1 MNPQFLLL
9 CLSVFGTL
17 LLRGAWAQESADG
30 VSVSYQLPQTGPLP
44 QTYRVTL
51 AIVDPKNTEWIVS
64 QFARGVVRTVTAEN
78 KGRFSEVWNGLDDNF
93 MPVPPGQYG
102 VKGIY
107 MAAAKWELD
116 GEYHSITPR
125 YVTSASAWRALPGE
139 SKTPIVVGDPVNS
152 PIGDVDVSASGS
164 AVFCYQYLENARNFF
179 MADLSKPVSYEQA
192 TPGYNSGGAAG
203 GKVVA
208 TDGLTAWCA
217 ETEGFVFRTD
227 GRRFGTED
235 GKYRKG
241 VHQPEGLVSAMAAWR
256 NEAAGK
262 SVVYL
267 AERGKLLRDPKRHAP
282 LESTTDFVNQIVAL
296 DGDSA
301 APLARLGVT
310 EPMGLVARWGDRL
323 WVLHKE
329 GTNFAVSFVEL
340 QAGLPNATLQRAF
353 LLPPD
358 LNPSDME
365 VDSRGRVYFAD
376 AGANKVFQFSSTG
389 SPLRTF
395 GRLPRQLPAKY
406 DPETFMSP
414 EKLACWKDAEGKD
427 RLVVVERH
435 GPDRV
440 SEWSADEGTL
450 LREWLSAQTY
460 ANAGYAIDSRNPG
473 HLYIQGHGGWLL
485 RFGID
490 YKTGQW
496 RTEAVWPDV
505 CTGRFEHQHFGF
517 PKMFYRGDTRY
528 LAWSRGHFIYRESG
542 EHWLPSAALLSEGV
556 AKERA
561 HYMWHD
567 ANGDGQVQEEEYRPF
582 PTEPPRG
589 TLRYWGNS
597 WLEDLSLV
605 AIQEGTP
612 DVWRLAP
619 ESFDPHG
626 NPVFAPDGW
635 KKLLTDPVL
644 EARQKGTA
652 TALFGGNEMGDRFSS
667 PWSMVAGSIREGFY
681 VNARGGADLSANFGA
696 QHKLSRYVP
705 DGKGG
710 YRLAWRTGRVALQG
724 TAASGEV
731 YGSINVMAPI
741 GGLVTQIDQS
751 RMGVHLY
758 TEEGLFVET
767 LFPDE
772 RKVGAKSGGIYT
784 QPGEFFTGYSFANKD
799 DGKVYLALGKV
810 TPALFEAEGWTTG
823 SNPVRPLREV
833 QHNVTLPGSRIA
845 EAPEFALAL
854 RKQRTGGTTARVALF
869 APLPGGGPRF
879 DGSLDGWETCE
890 PVMFQA
896 DENQKVEVRCGFDP
910 SFLYLRWQLRLGRK
924 FEPKPLEPAE
934 RIFTHDRAADTLSFY
949 LQGDPAAAP
958 SKNNDG
964 RPGDTRFV
972 FGLFQD
978 KDTLRPAVL
987 GMFPK
992 WRGKGRPSP
1001 MSYKTPAGG
1010 TAAFEHVSLLSA
1022 VKLTHKLDPDG
1033 QGYVLCAAIPRA
1045 ELPVLPA
1052 FTGAFRTL
1060 VNFDA
1065 TTAGHNRFWW
1075 SNADGSASR
1084 ETYDEP
1090 TEARFY
1096 PGSWAQAKFDPMES
1110 LPIRTWSAIGPFGFP
1125 KLQQLRHRED
1135 RNEITRTLGG
1145 TVFPPEHETDL
1156 SASYEGEQTQTRK
1169 GARTLKWKPALTSGD
1184 RLALDSVLGWNG
1196 FENEGSAYLVSWVHA
1211 KEEATVRLKLID
1223 EHGHHAV
1230 RIWLNGRQ
1238 LPSTF
1243 PKGQNA
1249 NFLSHSLDPE
1259 LAVQLAPGWNKLLLR
1274 YDLVWGGTKIGL
1286 RLEAPTEVLWGL
1298 RFSGTPPASG
1308 R

>member
-1 MNPQFLLL
+1 MNPRFLLL
-9 CLSVFGTL
+9 CLSTL
-17 LLRGAWAQESADG
+17 GILLFRCARAQEPSDG
-30 VSVSYQLPQTGPLP
+30 VSVSYQLPEAGPLP
-44 QTYRVTL
+44 QAYRITL
-51 AIVDPKNTEWIVS
+51 AIVDPKNPEWILS

-78 KGRFSEVWNGLDDNF
+78 QGRFSEVWNGLDDNF
-93 MPVPPGQYG
+93 MPLPPGHYG

-107 MAAAKWELD
+107 MPAAKWEVD

-125 YVTSASAWRALPGE
+125 YVTSASAWRSLPGE
-139 SKTPIVVGDPVNS
+139 AKVPVVVGDPVNS
-152 PIGDVDVSASGS
+152 PIGDVDVNAAGS

-179 MADLSKPVSYEQA
+179 MADLTKPVAYEQA

-208 TDGLTAWCA
+208 TDGISAWCA

-235 GKYRKG
+235 GRYRKG
-241 VHQPEGLVSAMAAWR
+241 VHQPEGFVSAMAAWR
-256 NEAAGK
+256 DEAAGK
-262 SVVYL
+262 SIVYL
-267 AERGKLLRDPKRHAP
+267 AERGKLLRDPKGHAP
-282 LESTTDFVNQIVAL
+282 LEGTTEFANQIVAL
-296 DGDSA
+296 DGDTA
-301 APLARLGVT
+301 APLAHLAVT
-310 EPMGLVARWGDRL
+310 EPLGVVARWGDRL
-323 WVLHKE
+323 WVLHME
-329 GTNFAVSFVEL
+329 GAHFAVSFVEL
-340 QAGLPNATLQRAF
+340 QAGIPNGPLQRAF
-353 LLPPD
+353 RLPPD
-358 LNPSDME
+358 LQPSDME
-365 VDSRGRVYFAD
+365 VDSRGRVYLAD
-376 AGANKVFQFSSTG
+376 AAANKVFQFSSTG

-395 GRLPRQLPAKY
+395 GRLARQNPATY

-414 EKLACWKDAEGKD
+414 EKLACWRDPAGKD
-427 RLVVVERH
+427 RLLVVERQ
-435 GPDRV
+435 GPGRV

-460 ANAGYAIDSRNPG
+460 SNAGYAMDPRNPS

-490 YKTGQW
+490 YKTGRW

-505 CTGRFEHQHFGF
+505 CTGRFEGQHFGF

-542 EHWLPSAALLSEGV
+542 KHWLPSAALLSEGV
-556 AKERA
+556 GKERTY
-561 HYMWHD
+561 YMWYD
-567 ANGDGQVQEEEYRPF
+567 ANGDGKVQDEEYRAF

-605 AIQEGTP
+605 AIQEGSP
-612 DVWRLAP
+612 DVWRLGP
-619 ESFDPHG
+619 ESFDMHG

-652 TALFGGNEMGDRFSS
+652 TALFGGNEIGDRFSS
-667 PWSMVAGSIREGFY
+667 AWSMVAGSISEGFY
-681 VNARGGADLSANFGA
+681 LNARGPDISANFGA
-696 QHKLSRYVP
+696 QQKLSRYVP

-724 TAASGEV
+724 TAAPGEV
-731 YGSINVMAPI
+731 YGSIQVTAPI

-767 LFPDE
+767 LFPDQ
-772 RKVGAKSGGIYT
+772 RKVGSEAAGIYT
-784 QPGEFFTGYSFANKD
+784 QPGEFFAGYSFANKD

-810 TPALFEAEGWTTG
+810 TPMIFEAEHWNVKG
-823 SNPVRPLREV
+823 SPVKALHTV
-833 QHNVTLPGSRIA
+833 DQSVVLHASQIA
-845 EAPEFALAL
+845 AAPEFALAV
-854 RKQRTGGTTARVALF
+854 RARRGGGTTARVALF

-896 DENQKVEVRCGFDP
+896 DESQKVEVRCGFDP
-910 SFLYLRWQLRLGRK
+910 LFLYLRWHLRLGRK
-924 FEPKPLEPAE
+924 FEPRPLEPAE

-949 LQGDPAAAP
+949 IQGDPNAAP
-958 SKNNDG
+958 PESSAG
-964 RPGDTRFV
+964 RPGDTRLV
-972 FGLFQD
+972 FGVFQD
-978 KDTLRPAVL
+978 KDALRPAVL
-987 GMFPK
+987 GMFPN
-992 WRGKGRPSP
+992 WRGKGRSSP
-1001 MSYKTPAGG
+1001 ISYKTPAGG
-1010 TAAFEHVSLLSA
+1010 TAAFEHVGLLPA
-1022 VKLTHKLDPDG
+1022 VKLAHQLDPDG
-1033 QGYVLCAAIPRA
+1033 AGYVLCAAIPRS
-1045 ELPVLPA
+1045 ELPALPS
-1052 FTGAFRTL
+1052 FNGAFRTQ

-1096 PGSWAQAKFDPMES
+1096 PGSWAQAKFDAMES

-1135 RNEITRTLGG
+1135 RDEITRALGG
-1145 TVFPPEHETDL
+1145 TVFPPEQEIDL
-1156 SASYEGEQTQTRK
+1156 NANYSGEQTQTRK
-1169 GARTLKWKPALTSGD
+1169 GARTLKWKPAITSGD
-1184 RLALDSVLGWNG
+1184 HLALESVLGWNG

-1211 KEEATVRLKLID
+1211 KEEATVRFKVHGEL
-1223 EHGHHAV
+1223 GHHAV
-1230 RIWLNGRQ
+1230 RVWLNGQ
-1238 LPSTF
+1238 PLPSTF

-1249 NFLSHSLDPE
+1249 SSLSHSIDPD
-1259 LAVQLAPGWNKLLLR
+1259 LPVVLSPGWNKVLLR
-1274 YDLVWGGTKIGL
+1274 FDLVWGGSKIGL
-1286 RLEAPTEVLWGL
+1286 RIEAPSTVLWGL
-1298 RFSGTPPASG
+1298 RFSGTPPASE
-1308 R
+1308 